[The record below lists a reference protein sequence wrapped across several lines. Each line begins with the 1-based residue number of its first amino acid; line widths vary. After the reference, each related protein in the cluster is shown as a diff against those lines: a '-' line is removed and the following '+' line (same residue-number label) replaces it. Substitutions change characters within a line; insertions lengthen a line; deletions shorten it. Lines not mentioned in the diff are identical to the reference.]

1 MTSPSLAAAGSL
13 DRRAYWF
20 LGATCVSVIGTGFG
34 LLGATAATTAAGGA
48 DRSGFTSGLFMAMVF
63 LGTAVAI
70 PYSPSIAARLG
81 GRRAFTAAQ
90 LANALLFL
98 VAGLLLLADAPTLA
112 TLLVAAPLMGMCSGV
127 SSVLRTLVSKSYQS
141 SDNTARSYARLSVA
155 LGIAGGIGGLCGGL
169 LLSHVAFGWG
179 LVINAL
185 LTIPLLVVLTRV
197 TPGIEPPT
205 PPRTARPWR
214 SAARRLASNRRLR
227 WSAALGSSS
236 VLLLAPVIALVV
248 PVAESLRQV
257 PAVGAAGVLM
267 ASFAAGEIFAPWS
280 VAFAQRRTDDLTG
293 GEIAGAIAGA
303 LLIIFGIA
311 SAFLSQRPELVAWI
325 LLGVP
330 FGIFRFAA
338 RALYV
343 GTTADAGD
351 DPAGNLAS
359 ANTVVFLAAPVGTF
373 LFGLSLDHDVVY
385 LPLVASGALAIA
397 WNLSSMRVVGN
408 GRITVEKG
416 NPAGESP

>member
-1 MTSPSLAAAGSL
+1 MTSPSLTVSDSL

-20 LGATCVSVIGTGFG
+20 LGATCVSVTGTAFG

-48 DRSGFTSGLFMAMVF
+48 GGSGFTSGLFMALVF

-70 PYSPSIAARLG
+70 PYSPSIASRLG
-81 GRRAFTAAQ
+81 GRRAFASAQ
-90 LANALLFL
+90 AANALLFL
-98 VAGLLLLADAPTLA
+98 VAGLLLLIDAPTMPS
-112 TLLVAAPLMGMCSGV
+112 LLVAAPLMGLCSGV

-155 LGIAGGIGGLCGGL
+155 LGIAGGIGGICGGL
-169 LLSHVAFGWG
+169 LLSHLAFGWG

-185 LTIPLLVVLTRV
+185 LTIPLLVVLTRD

-205 PPRTARPWR
+205 PQRIVRPWR

-267 ASFAAGEIFAPWS
+267 AAFAAGEIFAPWS

-293 GEIAGAIAGA
+293 GEIAGALGGASLIA
-303 LLIIFGIA
+303 FGVA
-311 SAFLSQRPELVAWI
+311 SVFLSHRPELVVWL

-351 DPAGNLAS
+351 DPAANLAS
-359 ANTVVFLAAPVGTF
+359 ANTVVFLAAPIGTF
-373 LFGLSLDHDVVY
+373 LFGLGLDHDVVY

-397 WNLSSMRVVGN
+397 WNLSSMRVLRH
-408 GRITVEKG
+408 GRSTVEKG
-416 NPAGESP
+416 IPDVETP